1 MSQDH
6 ASTLSFSSF
15 PLRAAALLIRIMIG
29 WHFLYEGMV
38 KLLDPRWSSGPY
50 LMQSRWLLSDF
61 FHWMAQNPAVLQVV
75 DYLNIWG
82 LILIGSALILGIFT
96 RVACFTGVLLLG
108 LYYVAN
114 PPFGA
119 YGFGI
124 SEGHYLF
131 VNKTLIEMAALVL
144 LGLFPAEALIGL
156 DRLFAGR
163 RRVNEAEARPEAT
176 ETVPVQEN
184 SFEFGLGAMANRRE
198 LLKNLTVFPVFG
210 GFVLA
215 GLKRH
220 GWGSYE
226 EANLSQVD
234 AMSQAS
240 RITASASS
248 LNDLKALAPKG
259 SIGDIQLSRLICGG
273 NLISGFAHARDL
285 IYVSSLLKSYFDDE
299 KVIETLWLCE
309 SSGINTAILRTD
321 EDTIRIMKEYW
332 RRGGK
337 IQWLAQTYPKEEDI
351 SGNINKALETGAI
364 GAFVMGN
371 IADKFVKD
379 GRVDLVDQ
387 AVSHIKNQGVIAGC
401 AAHSIKTIKTV
412 EEAGVATDFYMKTLH
427 HTNYWSSRRED
438 QTDDVITN
446 ADDNYWEMTPEKT
459 IGYMKNISKPWIAY
473 KVLAAGAIAPKDGF
487 KYSFENGAD
496 FACVGMFDFQIVD
509 NVNTLTKIFSEE
521 LQRTRPWYA

>member
-6 ASTLSFSSF
+6 TSTLSFSSF
-15 PLRAAALLIRIMIG
+15 PLRTAALLIRIMIG

-50 LMQSRWLLSDF
+50 LMQSRWLFSDL
-61 FHWMAQNPAVLQVV
+61 FHSMAQNPTVLLVV
-75 DYLNIWG
+75 DFLNIWG
-82 LILIGSALILGIFT
+82 LILIGSALILGVFT
-96 RVACFTGVLLLG
+96 RFACFTGVFLLG

-119 YGFGI
+119 YGFGV
-124 SEGHYLF
+124 SEGHYFF

-144 LGLFPAEALIGL
+144 LGLFPSEALIGL
-156 DRLFAGR
+156 DRLIAGR
-163 RRVNEAEARPEAT
+163 RNAGEVPVQADLP
-176 ETVPVQEN
+176 ETVPAEEN
-184 SFEFGLGAMANRRE
+184 SFELGFRGIANRRE

-240 RITASASS
+240 VNTVSASS

-259 SIGDIQLSRLICGG
+259 SIGEIQLSRLICGG

-285 IYVSSLLKSYFDDE
+285 IYVSSLLKSYFNDE

-309 SSGINTAILRTD
+309 SAGINTAILRTD
-321 EDTIRIMKEYW
+321 DDTIRIMKEYW

-337 IQWLAQTYPKEEDI
+337 IQWLAQTYPKIDDI
-351 SGNINKALETGAI
+351 AGNINKALDTGAI

-379 GRVDLVDQ
+379 GRVDLVDK
-387 AVSHIKNQGVIAGC
+387 AVSHIKSQGVIAGC
-401 AAHSIKTIKTV
+401 AAHAVKTIQTV
-412 EEAGVATDFYMKTLH
+412 EESGVDTDFYMKTLH
-427 HTNYWSSRRED
+427 HTNYWSARRED

-446 ADDNYWEMTPEKT
+446 ADDNYWEMTPDQT
-459 IGYMKNISKPWIAY
+459 IAYMKNVEKPWIAY
-473 KVLAAGAIAPKDGF
+473 KVLAAGAIPPKNGF
-487 KYSFENGAD
+487 RYVFENGAD
-496 FACVGMFDFQIVD
+496 FACVGMFDFQVVD
-509 NVNTLTKIFSEE
+509 NVNTLTELFSEE
-521 LQRTRPWYA
+521 LQRSRRWLA